1 MGNLVLFGVFDKEAE
16 IDRDQRFLPHWFQP
30 GVATFIT
37 FRTADSMPRE
47 VVEKWKQEIRIWLA
61 KNGIVLNAADLLP
74 SVEELGLLVGESSKV
89 NRRTADGGA
98 SGHSCGEE
106 ADGGASGHSCGEKAD
121 GGASGHVELNGVGR
135 EIVGE
140 YFKLRN
146 RLWHAYLDECHGAC
160 VLKRREL
167 ATIVLDSLKH
177 FDGERYDLD
186 SAIIMPNHV
195 HLIAQFRSPT
205 TCRGQCESWLHYTA
219 YKINKQIGCSGVF
232 WQSEPFDHLIRSAE
246 QFLYLRKYIAQN
258 GIAAKLPEAHY
269 LHWQRS

>member
-1 MGNLVLFGVFDKEAE
+1 MSNLVSFGVFDQEAE
-16 IDRDQRFLPHWFQP
+16 VDRDQRFLPHWFQP
-30 GVATFIT
+30 DVATFIT

-47 VVEKWKQEIRIWLA
+47 VVEKWKQEIRSWLA
-61 KNGIVLNAADLLP
+61 NNGIVLNAEDFLP
-74 SVEELGLLVGESSKV
+74 SVEELGLLIGERAKV
-89 NRRTADGGA
+89 SRRT
-98 SGHSCGEE
+98 

-121 GGASGHVELNGVGR
+121 GGASGHSKLNGIGR

-167 ATIVLDSLKH
+167 ATIVLDSLMH

-195 HLIAQFRSPT
+195 HLIAQFRPPT

-219 YKINKQIGCSGVF
+219 CKINKQIGCSGVF
-232 WQSEPFDHLIRSAE
+232 WQSEPFDHLIRSEE

-269 LHWQRS
+269 LHWQRN